1 MASTAT
7 SRPGWGKPGLLGL
20 VVVVEA
26 KLAATAGDAVRRLA
40 VIRAIARDSRVRQRH
55 RSARVEDASTA
66 SGRVPGHLAA
76 LQPEGCADQRQRARE
91 GHAVGDTA
99 PVATGS
105 VVVHA
110 AVVE

>member
-7 SRPGWGKPGLLGL
+7 SRPGWGKRGLLGL

-26 KLAATAGDAVRRLA
+26 KLAGTAGDAVRRLA
-40 VIRAIARDSRVRQRH
+40 VIRVVARDSRVRQRH
-55 RSARVEDASTA
+55 RSARVEDASTV
-66 SGRVPGHLAA
+66 SGRVTGHLAV
-76 LQPEGCADQRQRARE
+76 LQRDGSADQRHRARE

-99 PVATGS
+99 PVAAGS

-110 AVVE
+110 AVI